1 MLWLTGARKIKQM
14 QSKTLQ
20 NPLNS
25 CLSILNTQEMF
36 PSVLKKFLKHAENLI
51 KFPSGSLLILFFP
64 KRKKH
69 SADKNKIF
77 SSDYLFMKLS
87 NTSLAS
93 RERRK
98 RNIPTKTEYFMKIET
113 FYAFFNI
120 KKWKNYETYVW
131 LGMKHKLSTSEL
143 KIKNSHSIKQLAKIE
158 RKRIS
163 PSKYRLSFYT
173 RFEFHSIFH
182 NVLPVTHRK
191 KLCERKLETTRK
203 KNI

>member
-1 MLWLTGARKIKQM
+1 MLWLTCARIINQIISPKCNQ
-14 QSKTLQ
+14 QTLQ

-25 CLSILNTQEMF
+25 CLSIVNTQQMF
-36 PSVLKKFLKHAENLI
+36 PFRPHKVLKACENLI

-64 KRKKH
+64 EEKKH
-69 SADKNKIF
+69 SANENKIF
-77 SSDYLFMKLS
+77 PSDYLFMKLS

-98 RNIPTKTEYFMKIET
+98 RNILTKTEYFMKIET

-120 KKWKNYETYVW
+120 KKWKNDETYVW

-173 RFEFHSIFH
+173 RFEFHSIFIMFCLLH
-182 NVLPVTHRK
+182 IVKSYV
-191 KLCERKLETTRK
+191 
-203 KNI
+203 